1 MKSVAEYAELAARL
15 EDWYWRHG
23 KSRQEPYG
31 LPIDNWL
38 REIHEARRTIE
49 RLEVGASNPRPSMA
63 IWGPSQT
70 GKSTLVSAY
79 MDSNATFEK
88 DPAVD
93 GQGSSLHWEGGIP
106 FFFMAPRTASPE
118 EFPPYMSTRVLNPFR
133 RGMDGSSCLSRF
145 TAGTLSDEP
154 NRWKVEDPQ
163 FPVQLHL
170 VNPGDLWHALARG
183 YSSECV
189 SPTGTMPKRWDL
201 PRLQEL
207 VRKFVRTQD
216 GKPPPQDRRAF
227 ERLAQLTEV
236 LDDLAA
242 SDDPTYADLAQD
254 LDEWHTFLSSLFN
267 EPHLVGS
274 EENVFGLAEKILWEG
289 STNLTVWS
297 RKMFETYDRLLG
309 PDGPWHGKKLLC
321 SLEATALFLNMGAS
335 QLAYDPPDRNPDSP
349 NALIQNL
356 IRKLGYAVADD
367 VVRIGCD
374 EKTRQALAATAD
386 DFSILQGMVW
396 ELVIPVNLKNL
407 DDHAPGANGT
417 EEPNPFKAFITEGDM
432 LDFPGVGNETKS
444 LDRRIIVDDK
454 TIAEVRKQ
462 ANAPDATPQDKARV
476 EKCFNEK
483 LFFMEILKRGKTA
496 SIVATYGKRLN
507 IDAFS
512 IFQGI
517 RGYACPNADQLINGV
532 KSWWRHLAPE
542 YYRERRG
549 SSPFPLNLVMTWWA
563 KQLNLT
569 TNPNSTD
576 IFNPIEDILRNLGV
590 LRDPNVVTTFA
601 IHDHKS
607 PDRDQAEIKQDFSP
621 GSQRYENLKSI
632 PEFQHQ
638 FQKQASSDSFDTMLQ
653 EKETGGANY
662 FFQHATEQLI
672 GLADRE
678 DGRTVRARERLEQA
692 CERIAESTA
701 WPQLIPAAQEKDDRR
716 DIIEA
721 FIQKLRGSIDAMEEE
736 ALIETNAFLRE
747 LLNIRATD
755 ILLPQDRKEAACT
768 DYVAR
773 QFDNW
778 VAAHSRRMPE
788 QKRFSAISGELGL
801 TEPNEVRDLLQALAL
816 STAPDHES
824 ICEWFRQV
832 DSRSMNT
839 PQPQTLR
846 LLSLRMGNALVYSGK
861 GVHTATEA
869 VREKQQLQGRDSQ
882 NGAHPAYKYF
892 VEPLVAP
899 GGQLDFLAQRE
910 VRARPRPDLEG
921 DPEIRALAEQYGL
934 VEDEPE
940 AAKA

>member
-1 MKSVAEYAELAARL
+1 M
-15 EDWYWRHG
+15 
-23 KSRQEPYG
+23 
-31 LPIDNWL
+31 PIDKWL
-38 REIHEARRTIE
+38 REIHEARGTLE
-49 RLEVGASNPRPSMA
+49 RLKAGAANARPAMA

-79 MDSNATFEK
+79 MDANSVFEK
-88 DPAVD
+88 DESKD
-93 GQGSSLHWEGGIP
+93 GSHSALHWDGGTP

-118 EFPPYMSTRVLNPFR
+118 DFPAYMSTRVLNPFR

-145 TAGTLSDEP
+145 TAGTLTDEEG
-154 NRWKVEDPQ
+154 RWKVDDPAY
-163 FPVQLHL
+163 PVQLHL
-170 VNPGDLWHALARG
+170 VLPGDLWHALARG

-201 PRLQEL
+201 PRLEEL
-207 VRKFVRTQD
+207 TRRFVRTID
-216 GKPPPQDRRAF
+216 GKPPPPDRRAF

-242 SDDPTYADLAQD
+242 SDDPTFADLAQD
-254 LDEWHTFLSSLFN
+254 LDEWQTYLSSLFN
-267 EPHLVGS
+267 EAQLIGS

-289 STNLTVWS
+289 STNLTIWS

-309 PDGPWHGKKLLC
+309 PGGPWEGKKLLC

-335 QLAYDPPDRNPDSP
+335 QLAYDPPDQNPDSP

-356 IRKLGYAVADD
+356 IRKLAYEVSGD
-367 VVRIGCD
+367 VVRIGCAD
-374 EKTRQALAATAD
+374 GLSNRLSATPD

-396 ELVIPVNLKNL
+396 ELVIPVNLANL
-407 DDHAPGANGT
+407 NEHAPGANGSQ
-417 EEPNPFKAFITEGDM
+417 EPNPFKAFLANGDM

-454 TIAEVRKQ
+454 SIAEVRKK
-462 ANAPDATPQDKARV
+462 ANAPDATPQDKSRL
-476 EKCFNEK
+476 EKCFNEL

-549 SSPFPLNLVMTWWA
+549 SSPFPLNLVVTWWA

-621 GSQRYENLKSI
+621 GSQRHTNLTNI
-632 PEFQHQ
+632 PEFKQQ
-638 FQKQASSDSFDTMLQ
+638 FQKAASLESFDTMLQ
-653 EKETGGANY
+653 DKETGGANY
-662 FFQHATEQLI
+662 FFQHATEQVV
-672 GLADRE
+672 GLVGRE
-678 DGRTVRARERLEQA
+678 DGRSARAVDRIAQA
-692 CERIAESTA
+692 CERIREAME
-701 WPQLIPAAQEKDDRR
+701 WPQLVPAAQEKDDRR
-716 DIIEA
+716 EKLEA
-721 FIQKLRGSIDAMEEE
+721 FISSVRSAIDGMDEDH
-736 ALIETNAFLRE
+736 LIEANAFLRE
-747 LLNIRATD
+747 LLNIRPTD
-755 ILLPQDRKEAACT
+755 ITLPQDRKDAASP
-768 DYVAR
+768 DFVAR

-778 VAAHSRRMPE
+778 VAAHSRRLPDLR
-788 QKRFSAISGELGL
+788 RFAEIAQAFGL
-801 TEPNEVRDLLQALAL
+801 EEPNAFREVLQALAL
-816 STAPDHES
+816 STTPDHPE
-824 ICEWFRQV
+824 ICDWFRQV
-832 DSRSMNT
+832 ESRSMNT

-846 LLSLRMGNALVYSGK
+846 LLALRMGNALVYSGK
-861 GVHTATEA
+861 GVHTATET
-869 VREKQQLQGRDSQ
+869 VRERNSMQGRDSDD
-882 NGAHPAYKYF
+882 GPDPAFKYF
-892 VEPLVAP
+892 VEPLVGV
-899 GGQLDFLAQRE
+899 GGQLEYLATRE
-910 VRARPRPDLEG
+910 VRARPRPDLDG
-921 DPEIRALAEQYGL
+921 DPEIRALAEEHGL
-934 VEDEPE
+934 TEDEPE
-940 AAKA
+940 TTPAK